1 MKILFGALGTARVD
15 RIFLKTIWVVAMI
28 INITPDETGT
38 FRVCLW
44 YSNRVRKIRYRPVP
58 YKVLTVP
65 YKVLASTLILKG
77 WFHHHRRIRDM
88 VVPSEVKYMV
98 LPTISTLFSDIP
110 ADLTVRKVSKQNR
123 AYKVRLRYQLKWRFA
138 RALSI
143 RPPKSH
149 LDWWLISE
157 FLDPAPDTLFPK
169 DLVVSLSW
177 NL

>member
-88 VVPSEVKYMV
+88 VVPSEVKYIV
-98 LPTISTLFSDIP
+98 IPSIRTLFSDIP
-110 ADLTVRKVSKQNR
+110 AALTMRKIFKQNR
-123 AYKVRLRYQLKWRFA
+123 EYKVRLRYWEHYKLRRKSQVGNFFGLKIASRVLPQF
-138 RALSI
+138 RKIGFEPGFSSSQGS
-143 RPPKSH
+143 R
-149 LDWWLISE
+149 D
-157 FLDPAPDTLFPK
+157 
-169 DLVVSLSW
+169 
-177 NL
+177 